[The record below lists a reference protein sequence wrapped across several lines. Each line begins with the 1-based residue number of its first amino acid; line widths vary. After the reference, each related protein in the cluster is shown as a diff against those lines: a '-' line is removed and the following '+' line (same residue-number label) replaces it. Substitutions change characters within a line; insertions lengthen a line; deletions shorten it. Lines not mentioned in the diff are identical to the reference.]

1 MIEAPNVLPLFGISI
16 IPAVIG
22 FVVGFKYI
30 NWQSFFVAC
39 IGGGLTVVLIIMLV
53 QPISDQYSAQITELI
68 NTIDCKSL
76 SSLADDYP
84 SFKPEVVDEVVLRC
98 LADNPQLA
106 AFVMESRT

>member
-1 MIEAPNVLPLFGISI
+1 MIEAPNILPLFGISI
-16 IPAVIG
+16 IPSVIG
-22 FVVGFKYI
+22 FVIGFKYI
-30 NWQSFFVAC
+30 NRPSLFVAC
-39 IGGGLTVVLIIMLV
+39 IGGSLTVVLLIIWI
-53 QPISDQYSAQITELI
+53 QPISDQYYAQITELI

-98 LADNPQLA
+98 LVDNPQLA